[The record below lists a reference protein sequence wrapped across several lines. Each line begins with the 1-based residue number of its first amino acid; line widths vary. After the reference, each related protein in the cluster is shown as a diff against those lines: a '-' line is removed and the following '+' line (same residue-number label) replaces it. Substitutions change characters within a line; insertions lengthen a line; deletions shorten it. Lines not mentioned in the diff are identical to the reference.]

1 MEEDLN
7 NFNFSFPSK
16 VLKPEDFSPV
26 ESSILKDYYRNSFL
40 KIIDKVRNYFI
51 KKMIFLIKIDWSK
64 YIKKIIY
71 RLLLFWNI
79 KPSFDTKGF

>member
-7 NFNFSFPSK
+7 NFNFNFPSK

-51 KKMIFLIKIDWSK
+51 KKNCIF
-64 YIKKIIY
+64 YQN
-71 RLLLFWNI
+71 RLEQISQKNYL
-79 KPSFDTKGF
+79 